1 MSDKQTAYRG
11 ESFHSQNEGDVTQN
25 YYGVDPTTGQ
35 PLHQW
40 QQGQQ
45 GYGAAHQESPYAGQ
59 NGYAPQASGY
69 GYEQLP
75 DAQFHESQG
84 QGYFQSGQHADYS
97 QQGYQPGVGQLTEA
111 QAYNYGQEQ
120 GDAGHHGYGQADYG
134 QQAEYGEQGQQG
146 HYSQADYYNQYAA
159 QSGDYPQD
167 QYGASHGEEV
177 NPYLAAHQN
186 ATPPF
191 DASAHSFA
199 HQYGDA
205 NAQYA
210 ESYQDPQQYYQH
222 AQVDQGQ
229 APALYNGGHEAM
241 AAQQYGAGALA
252 ADAYGYDQSYT
263 DYNGQF
269 NGHPMQPQ
277 PQGMQQLNDPYA
289 PAPLQAAQA
298 DASLAS
304 EYQSSGRK
312 SFLVGTMILGSV
324 IVGGGVAFAYKY
336 SGDTGQTRAPI
347 VLSDGG
353 DAKVAPDNPGGRE
366 FENKNK
372 KIFARLGDA
381 GATVESAVVTSG
393 EPEVVQSL
401 RGSKNDEQKVAAA
414 PQEDA
419 GGPRL
424 VRTYRIDR
432 NGDRLAEVSDRAA
445 VAESQVQDMVGVTVD
460 TPKARAVKTLRAGN
474 AVETQKDQRTA
485 SIKRPA
491 PAAVASDGSYVV
503 QISARRSQQDALA
516 AFSGLQAKYS
526 DVLSGYRP
534 LIQKADLGA
543 KGVYYR
549 LRVGPMASKET
560 ASSVCGQLKAKGLS
574 SCFVSTR

>member
-11 ESFHSQNEGDVTQN
+11 ESFHSLNEGDVTQN
-25 YYGVDPTTGQ
+25 NYGVDPTTGQ

-40 QQGQQ
+40 QQAQQ
-45 GYGAAHQESPYAGQ
+45 GYGAAHHESPYAGQ
-59 NGYAPQASGY
+59 NGYAAQGNAY
-69 GYEQLP
+69 GYEQSP
-75 DAQFHESQG
+75 EAQG
-84 QGYFQSGQHADYS
+84 QSYFQSGQHADYS

-111 QAYNYGQEQ
+111 QAYNYGHEQ
-120 GDAGHHGYGQADYG
+120 QPETGQHGYGQADYG
-134 QQAEYGEQGQQG
+134 QQDGQQG
-146 HYSQADYYNQYAA
+146 QYSQADYYNQYAA
-159 QSGDYPQD
+159 QNGEYAQE
-167 QYGASHGEEV
+167 QYGANYAEEV

-191 DASAHSFA
+191 DASAHSFG
-199 HQYGDA
+199 HQYNDP
-205 NAQYA
+205 NAHYA
-210 ESYQDPQQYYQH
+210 ESYQDQQQYYQH

-229 APALYNGGHEAM
+229 APALYNGGHDAM
-241 AAQQYGAGALA
+241 AAPQQYGAGALA

-336 SGDTGQTRAPI
+336 SGDSGQTRAPI

-353 DAKVAPDNPGGRE
+353 EAKVAPDNPGGRE

-372 KIFARLGDA
+372 KIIARLGDA

-401 RGSKNDEQKVAAA
+401 RGSNGDEQKVAAA
-414 PQEDA
+414 AADEDA

-432 NGDRLAEVSDRAA
+432 NGERLAEAQDRAS
-445 VAESQVQDMVGVTVD
+445 VAEEQVQDMVGVTVD
-460 TPKARAVKTLRAGN
+460 TPQARSVKTLRAGN
-474 AVETQKDQRTA
+474 AVETKKEEQVA

-491 PAAVASDGSYVV
+491 AASVATDGSYVV

-516 AFSGLQAKYS
+516 AFSGLQAKYN